1 MKKFTKEITA
11 LLATVA
17 VGISA
22 NAAASTAEEITPIKG
37 GAIAETG
44 TTITTTNT
52 IPPYIGT
59 QTGTTTT
66 TTTTIPP
73 YIGTQT
79 GTTTATTTTIP
90 PLIGTQT
97 AATTT
102 AVTTTDIEIPPRVGE
117 VASCNGDVNG
127 DGLLNIADAVTL
139 QKHLLNKTKYPL
151 AYTSSADVCTDGEI
165 NVFDLVAIKRIIL
178 EHNVFPG
185 HWVKYGALLEI
196 IGDNPNMYAGP
207 GTNYPVVSVRM
218 SNARERGYSDEYP
231 DWVYAEFNGTL
242 GWIKLKCNNSND
254 DNVRFY
260 MAADKPVIYLYPEQE
275 TDVHV
280 ELDLKNADLATT
292 YPKYNGGWDV
302 TASPDGTLVNK
313 SDGTHH
319 NYLFWDADDVRI
331 KYDFSKGFCVAGS
344 DTEKFLK
351 EKLTYMG
358 LTEKEMNEFIVYWL
372 PLMEHN
378 AYNLIAFQDS
388 AYTDSA
394 KLNITPS
401 PDSICRIFMAY
412 KPLDSQVEIEPQQLS
427 TFERKGFT
435 VVEWGGSEIK

>member
-1 MKKFTKEITA
+1 M
-11 LLATVA
+11 
-17 VGISA
+17 
-22 NAAASTAEEITPIKG
+22 ASDF
-37 GAIAETG
+37 
-44 TTITTTNT
+44 
-52 IPPYIGT
+52 IPPLIGT
-59 QTGTTTT
+59 QTAATTTT
-66 TTTTIPP
+66 TTE
-73 YIGTQT
+73 
-79 GTTTATTTTIP
+79 IP

-151 AYTSSADVCTDGEI
+151 AYISSADVCTDGEI
-165 NVFDLVAIKRIIL
+165 NVFDLVALKRIIL
-178 EHNVFPG
+178 IENNVMPDN
-185 HWVKYGALLEI
+185 WVKYGAPFSI

-207 GTNYPVVSVRM
+207 GTNYPVISVVDDF
-218 SNARERGYSDEYP
+218 SVAREAGYSDNYP

-242 GWIKLKCNNSND
+242 GWVKMKCNNSDD
-254 DNVRFY
+254 DNVRFH
-260 MAADKPVIYLYPEQE
+260 MAAAKPVIYLYPEQE

-412 KPLDSQVEIEPQQLS
+412 KPLDSKVEIEPQQLN